1 MLQRASKARGKSK
14 AQLRAQQ
21 HDRTRDQFQRLAEE
35 TGIISGKF
43 LFYPT
48 DVACDAQW
56 ERIVKAMLSPD
67 GALRDYPFVFSLMI
81 SRNS

>member
-14 AQLRAQQ
+14 AQLRAEQ
-21 HDRTRDQFQRLAEE
+21 HDSTREQFQRLAEE

-56 ERIVKAMLSPD
+56 ERVVKAMLSPD
-67 GALRDYPFVFSLMI
+67 GALRDSPFVFPLVVCRES
-81 SRNS
+81 